1 MKPKTIEETKALNLV
16 KLRGYKLKKREE
28 EDDGIISLLA
38 RIPKERKHVLIWCI
52 TNKKVVGVAYI
63 RKLEKALEASEVEKG
78 LVVANCRYTSAA
90 KRDSKKYGIELIPK
104 VFPSFNLFKH
114 KLVPK
119 HEILPPEE
127 AKGLL
132 EKYRVKPYQLPHI
145 LTSDPAVIAIGAK
158 SRDILKITRKS
169 QTAGKYVSYRYV
181 IPS

>member
-16 KLRGYKLKKREE
+16 KLRGYKLKRREE
-28 EDDGIISLLA
+28 EDGIISLLA

-52 TNKKVVGVAYI
+52 INKKVVGVAYV
-63 RKLEKALEASEVEKG
+63 RKLEKVLEASGVEKG
-78 LVVANCRYTSAA
+78 LIVANCRYTHAA

-104 VFPSFNLFKH
+104 RFPSFNLFKH

-132 EKYRVKPYQLPHI
+132 EKYRVKPHQLPHI
-145 LTSDPAVIAIGAK
+145 ITSDPAVIAIGAK
-158 SRDILKITRKS
+158 TGDILKITRKS

-181 IPS
+181 IPG